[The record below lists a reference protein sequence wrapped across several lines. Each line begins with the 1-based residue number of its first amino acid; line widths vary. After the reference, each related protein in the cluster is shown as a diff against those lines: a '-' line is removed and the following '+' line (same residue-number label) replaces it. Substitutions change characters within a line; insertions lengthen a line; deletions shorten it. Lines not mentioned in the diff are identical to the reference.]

1 MWGNRTPYEVGK
13 PYRIRNEQQTNDQRN
28 EEDALLTYR

>member
-13 PYRIRNEQQTNDQRN
+13 SYTYPVGNT
-28 EEDALLTYR
+28 LLLVRKLSTL